1 MAFFVSCSER
11 VAMKFG
17 IATGHCGQHTV
28 PQQGE
33 LASATKLKETESKKC
48 GKEDATNALS
58 WTLSKGGTPTCADCF
73 SADSCKANDA
83 NDLQQIALIS

>member
-48 GKEDATNALS
+48 GKEVAPDHQVQQRGPWSSNGKGSHERSFDA
-58 WTLSKGGTPTCADCF
+58 
-73 SADSCKANDA
+73 
-83 NDLQQIALIS
+83 Q